1 MLVHI
6 KEIIPKA
13 KKGGYAIGA
22 FNTENLETTLAIVK
36 AAVAKHSPV
45 IIQVSE
51 STIRYAGLKP
61 ITHIVET
68 ISKNEAV
75 NVPIALHLDHGTN
88 FHSVAECINAGFSS
102 IMIDASDLAF
112 DENVFLTK
120 SVVEYSHKRHVWAQG
135 EIGRLQ
141 GIEGNIS
148 VNKKD
153 AFYTDPNEAKEFADK
168 TKVDTL
174 AISVGQSHGA
184 ANLRKGQNEKI
195 NIRQLEKINKKVDIP
210 LVLHGASDIAENQVE
225 EAIKLGVS
233 IVNIDTEIRMA
244 FARSL
249 RKTLEENKNMIDPRK
264 IMAPVILEMQK
275 VIEKKIQMFGSSN
288 KA

>member
-6 KEIIPKA
+6 KEIVPRA
-13 KKGGYAIGA
+13 KKEGYAIGA

-36 AAVAKHSPV
+36 AAVAKQSPV

-120 SVVEYSHKRHVWAQG
+120 SVVEYSHKRRAWAQG

-141 GIEGNIS
+141 GVEGNIS
-148 VNKKD
+148 VSKKE
-153 AFYTDPNEAKEFADK
+153 ASYTNPNEAREFAER

-184 ANLRKGQNEKI
+184 ANLKKGKAEEISIK
-195 NIRQLEKINKKVDIP
+195 QLEKISKKVEIP
-210 LVLHGASDIAENQVE
+210 LVLHGASDIAEKQIKQ
-225 EAIKLGVS
+225 AIGLGVS
-233 IVNIDTEIRMA
+233 VVNIDTEIRMA
-244 FARSL
+244 FSRSL
-249 RKTLEENKNMIDPRK
+249 RKTLQENNDMIDPRK
-264 IMAPVILEMQK
+264 IMAPVIIEMQK
-275 VIEKKIQMFGSSN
+275 VIEKKIQMFGSAN